1 MVNSNTGEQAAVAG
15 QQKGKKKTV
24 SETSESVKTTVFIKL
39 MLALQLVLMFL
50 R

>member
-1 MVNSNTGEQAAVAG
+1 MLGNK
-15 QQKGKKKTV
+15 KGRKTV
-24 SETSESVKTTVFIKL
+24 SETCKHSSESVKTTVFIKL